1 MPICI
6 VSNCPSKSNKST
18 YCRGVMLHAFPT
30 DITRIKRWLLQTG
43 QDFGKIDE
51 FAEMVYSRAKT
62 SAYRLCSQHF
72 TPNCYT
78 LKKTLKND
86 AVPTLFSHQKVLLPP
101 LSKKGTGKVKGKD
114 DDHLLVEKDI
124 SNMSMLDLILEV
136 IYLLTGEDCL
146 VLKKPSGRALTAI
159 TVPPRPTLT
168 SKRYR
173 KILQV
178 IKKMTELLKGEDGK
192 NLGGKNPYKDVKS
205 KNQQPVTAPDGSNN
219 RNPSET
225 HSGPLYSLDSP
236 TESYNIPQHYQ
247 NIDQINVKE
256 EEEEMY
262 VDGDGSFITDPQ
274 DQYTGPFYSQDSSEE
289 HYRFPH
295 CQQMDTEDEALGY
308 EMDDEPWEE
317 EEILSEI
324 SPDTGVTEDVKL
336 EEEESLVVIKEE
348 ELPVEI
354 STDTGVTQD
363 IKDEEEESLV
373 VIKEEELP
381 AEISRDTRVTED
393 VKDEEEESLVM
404 IKEEELPAEICT
416 GGEKSSNTS
425 EGHSFCLSECKRED
439 CDMTA
444 DPVAPELSVMNPS
457 PNLSTHGH
465 LPDPTQAG
473 TPSNTQGPSSLFNC
487 TGCRKWFLL
496 KLPIDQYQKL
506 STGSIKFICPNCGQ
520 CTLQNMG
527 VPQANTVDDVRDKI
541 LTCSDVQSS
550 PQTVAAPGH
559 QINQT
564 EEEGPNHSGHEETCL
579 GEAQSSAHKQMFKCS
594 ECSRCFTRRQA
605 LQQHERIHTGEKPF
619 LCSECGKCFTHD
631 SSLMRHRKGHAGIK
645 PFLCTECGK
654 SFSLKENLTS
664 HMKIHL
670 GGELFPC
677 FECGK
682 LFKYKSYLVDHHRI
696 HTGEKLFSCSQCGR
710 RFSTRN
716 VLRRHEQQHTSKK
729 SLSCPI
735 CEKCFSNKPLL
746 RSHQWHIHTED
757 KPFPCSECGKR
768 FVTEFHLLRHQK
780 SHSAEKQFSCPKCQ
794 RGFKHKSDLARH
806 QRNHA
811 CPKMSPQRWRED
823 VRRAF
828 RFFSRV

>member
-416 GGEKSSNTS
+416 GGEKTS
-425 EGHSFCLSECKRED
+425 EGHSVSSAECKRED
-439 CDMTA
+439 INISA
-444 DPVAPELSVMNPS
+444 DPAGGNLFPAELPEIHPS
-457 PNLSTHGH
+457 PDITIHGH
-465 LPDPTQAG
+465 LPDSAEAG
-473 TPSNTQGPSSLFNC
+473 THSTAQETKNPFHC
-487 TGCRKWFLL
+487 TRCRKWFLM
-496 KLPIDQYQKL
+496 KSPSEQSQKL
-506 STGSIKFICPNCGQ
+506 NTSGIKFMCPNCGL
-520 CTLQNMG
+520 CTLRNTG
-527 VPQANTVDDVRDKI
+527 LPLANPVDNCDKI
-541 LTCSDVQSS
+541 ATFSAVKSCS
-550 PQTVAAPGH
+550 PQMLAALEH
-559 QINQT
+559 QINQPR
-564 EEEGPNHSGHEETCL
+564 EEASKDSGHEKPCL
-579 GEAQSSAHKQMFKCS
+579 GEDQSSTLKKLFKCS
-594 ECSRCFTRRQA
+594 ECTRCFTRRQA
-605 LQQHERIHTGEKPF
+605 LRQHERIHMAEKPYPC
-619 LCSECGKCFTHD
+619 LECGKCFIHE
-631 SSLMRHRKGHAGIK
+631 SSLILHQKGHGGQSHFCAK
-645 PFLCTECGK
+645 NVEKAFP
-654 SFSLKENLTS
+654 LK
-664 HMKIHL
+664 
-670 GGELFPC
+670 
-677 FECGK
+677 
-682 LFKYKSYLVDHHRI
+682 
-696 HTGEKLFSCSQCGR
+696 
-710 RFSTRN
+710 
-716 VLRRHEQQHTSKK
+716 
-729 SLSCPI
+729 
-735 CEKCFSNKPLL
+735 
-746 RSHQWHIHTED
+746 
-757 KPFPCSECGKR
+757 
-768 FVTEFHLLRHQK
+768 
-780 SHSAEKQFSCPKCQ
+780 
-794 RGFKHKSDLARH
+794 
-806 QRNHA
+806 
-811 CPKMSPQRWRED
+811 KM
-823 VRRAF
+823 
-828 RFFSRV
+828 